1 MSEISKKE
9 PKGLAL
15 LPLLVF
21 IGIYL
26 GAGLVLDI
34 QGMDMAFYQFPSPVA
49 ILIGVVVA
57 FIIFKG
63 TIEEKFSMFVKGCG
77 HENVLTMCF
86 IYLFAGAF
94 ATVAKNMGGVDSV
107 VNWGLSIIPAE
118 YITAGLFVMAA
129 FIAVATGTSMGT
141 IGAVGPIA
149 IATAQKAG
157 LSPALVVAAI
167 VGGAMFGDNLSVIS
181 DTTIAATKT
190 QGVNMS
196 DKFKVNFMIA
206 LPPAIITIVLLLMFG
221 QPDHP
226 IPLENLEFSVI
237 KIIPYLVVL
246 ILALAGFNVFLTLG
260 IGILVAGII
269 GIGYGDLNVLTWAQG
284 IYSGFNGMIE
294 IFLLSLMAGGL
305 AHMVTENG
313 GLEWLIRKIKRFIR
327 GEKTAEIGIATIS
340 SLADCAIA
348 NNTIA
353 IIITGGIARELCEK
367 YHVDPRKSASLLDI
381 WACVFQGF
389 LPYGAQILLAVSLTA
404 DTSKLSPLDVIP
416 LLWYQM
422 LLALFAILS
431 IFIPYDRLLI
441 KKHPWNFKTWKA
453 EKEGV
458 IRK

>member
-1 MSEISKKE
+1 MSEISKKD

-26 GAGLVLDI
+26 GAGLVLDM

-118 YITAGLFVMAA
+118 YITAGLFIMAA

-149 IATAQKAG
+149 IATAQRAG

-206 LPPAIITIVLLLMFG
+206 LPPAVITIVLLLIFG

-381 WACVFQGF
+381 WACIFQGF

-453 EKEGV
+453 EK
-458 IRK
+458 

>member
-118 YITAGLFVMAA
+118 YITAGLFIMAA

-149 IATAQKAG
+149 IATAQRAG

-381 WACVFQGF
+381 WACIFQGF

-453 EKEGV
+453 EK
-458 IRK
+458 

>member
-118 YITAGLFVMAA
+118 YITAGLFIMAA

-149 IATAQKAG
+149 IATAQRAG

-206 LPPAIITIVLLLMFG
+206 LPPAVITIVLLLIFG

-381 WACVFQGF
+381 WACIFQGF

-453 EKEGV
+453 EK
-458 IRK
+458 

>member
-26 GAGLVLDI
+26 GAGIVLDI

-63 TIEEKFSMFVKGCG
+63 TIEEKFSMFVRGCG

-118 YITAGLFVMAA
+118 YITAGLFIMAA

-149 IATAQKAG
+149 IATAQRAG

-206 LPPAIITIVLLLMFG
+206 LPPAIITIVLLLIFG

-226 IPLENLEFSVI
+226 IPLENLEFSMI

-453 EKEGV
+453 EK
-458 IRK
+458 

>member
-1 MSEISKKE
+1 MSEISKKD

-26 GAGLVLDI
+26 GAGLVLDM

-63 TIEEKFSMFVKGCG
+63 TIEEKFSMFVRGCG

-118 YITAGLFVMAA
+118 YITAGLFIMAA

-149 IATAQKAG
+149 IATAQRAG

-381 WACVFQGF
+381 WACIFQGF

>member
-1 MSEISKKE
+1 
-9 PKGLAL
+9 
-15 LPLLVF
+15 
-21 IGIYL
+21 
-26 GAGLVLDI
+26 
-34 QGMDMAFYQFPSPVA
+34 MAFYQFPSPVA

-63 TIEEKFSMFVKGCG
+63 TIEEKFSMFVRGCG

-118 YITAGLFVMAA
+118 YITAGLFIMAA

-157 LSPALVVAAI
+157 LSPSLVVAAI

-206 LPPAIITIVLLLMFG
+206 LPPAVITIVLLLIFG

-260 IGILVAGII
+260 IGILVAGAI
-269 GIGYGDLNVLTWAQG
+269 GIGYGDLNILTWAQG

-381 WACVFQGF
+381 WACIFQGF

-453 EKEGV
+453 EK
-458 IRK
+458 

>member
-26 GAGLVLDI
+26 GAGIVLDI

-118 YITAGLFVMAA
+118 YITAGLFIMAA

-149 IATAQKAG
+149 IATAQRAG

-381 WACVFQGF
+381 WACIFQGF

>member
-63 TIEEKFSMFVKGCG
+63 TIEEKFSMFVRGCG

-157 LSPALVVAAI
+157 LSPSLVVAAI

-206 LPPAIITIVLLLMFG
+206 LPPAVITIVLLLIFG

-381 WACVFQGF
+381 WACIFQGF

>member
-1 MSEISKKE
+1 MSELSKKD

-26 GAGLVLDI
+26 GAGLVLDM

-118 YITAGLFVMAA
+118 YITAGLFIMAA

-149 IATAQKAG
+149 IATAQRAG

-381 WACVFQGF
+381 WACIFQGF

-453 EKEGV
+453 EK
-458 IRK
+458 